1 MLLQFNKTQID
12 LSPKQSLS
20 KLINLVSDSLTLKE
34 YEESKFNPL
43 KFYGGGPS
51 DWGEFN
57 TTTTPVEWL
66 SIYKYSKEYGN
77 WSTSTN
83 ACNPTWEGNVLD
95 FGAGSGTP
103 WNNIPPNVT
112 LYLLEA
118 NLILADG
125 LKETY
130 STYNNVK
137 VITSLKEI
145 SNIQFNHI
153 YSKDVL
159 EHVRY
164 INEHLDI
171 LYYLGNADCTYSL
184 EIDEAPSPG
193 HVLNLHNDS
202 IIDSFWLQF
211 KV

>member
-1 MLLQFNKTQID
+1 MLLQFNKSQIE
-12 LSPKQSLS
+12 LSPNQPLS
-20 KLINLVSDSLTLKE
+20 KLIDLVSDSLTLNE

-43 KFYGGGPS
+43 KFYGNGPN
-51 DWGEFN
+51 DWGNFN
-57 TTTTPVEWL
+57 EITSPIEWL

-77 WSTSTN
+77 WSTITN
-83 ACNPTWEGNVLD
+83 PCNPSWKGNILD

-103 WNNIPPNVT
+103 WSNINPDIT

-118 NLILADG
+118 NLILAKG

-130 STYNNVK
+130 NIYDNVK
-137 VITSLKEI
+137 IITSLKEI
-145 SNIQFNHI
+145 SDIKFDFI

-171 LYYLGNADCTYSL
+171 LYYLGNPDCTYFL
-184 EIDEAPSPG
+184 EIDESPSPG
-193 HVLNLHNDS
+193 HVLNLHTDS
-202 IIDSFWLQF
+202 TMNSFWLQF

>member
-1 MLLQFNKTQID
+1 MLLQFTKTQIN

-20 KLINLVSDSLTLKE
+20 KLIKLVSNSYSLKE
-34 YEESKFNPL
+34 YENSKFNPL
-43 KFYGGGPS
+43 KFFGNGDS

-57 TTTTPVEWL
+57 KTTTPIEWL

-112 LYLLEA
+112 LYLLET
-118 NLILADG
+118 NLLLADG

-137 VITSLKEI
+137 VITSLKEV
-145 SNIQFNHI
+145 SNIKFNHI

-164 INEHLDI
+164 VNEHLDI
-171 LYYLGNADCTYSL
+171 LYHLGNPDCTYSL

-193 HVLNLHNDS
+193 HVLSLHPDTT
-202 IIDSFWLQF
+202 IDSLWLQF
-211 KV
+211 RI